1 MGFFDFLFGKKKPVA
16 DPQIKRDEEGKT
28 IANYVDELP
37 SSGITVLALKSL
49 DFVAPGQWDNITSFD
64 GMLKKVTGETD
75 PGFLNEVRTK
85 ALELYSDPSQGY
97 QTGLNLYQLVD
108 KADKALGAAAFA
120 DKVGQ
125 KIKLLSFLDKLTP
138 KADTTQTIDLSM
150 KLVVELIA
158 FTKINGIPG
167 DSFGD
172 FVKALG
178 EYGGE
183 SKIRM
188 AGLLCFDGLIPLG
201 PDFVEKARDG
211 LGGLSPDKLAENET
225 FKRIEKFIPGN
236 ILGDKLEFVR
246 GGFDS
251 VTGWMGKFVADN
263 DLSVGRVAG
272 KLADYVEGADSKLDY
287 LGAFL
292 DVSTNYF
299 EHTGTQS
306 MASRLVDRAVNEV

>member
-1 MGFFDFLFGKKKPVA
+1 MGFFDFLFGKKKPLP

-37 SSGITVLALKSL
+37 SSGVTVLALRSL
-49 DFVAPGQWDNITSFD
+49 DFIAPGEWDNITSFD
-64 GMLKKVTGETD
+64 EMVKKVTGETD
-75 PGFLNEVRTK
+75 AGFLGEVRTK

-97 QTGLNLYQLVD
+97 QAGMNLYQLVD
-108 KADKALGAAAFA
+108 SADKALGAAAFA
-120 DKVGQ
+120 DKVGE
-125 KIKLLSFLDKLTP
+125 KVKLLSFLDKLTP
-138 KADTTQTIDLSM
+138 KADTTQFIDLSM
-150 KLVVELIA
+150 KMTCEILA
-158 FTKINGIPG
+158 FTKVNGIPG
-167 DSFGD
+167 DSFAD

-183 SKIRM
+183 AKIRM
-188 AGLLCFDGLIPLG
+188 AALLCFDGLVPLG
-201 PDFVEKARDG
+201 PDFVDKARGG
-211 LGGLSPDKLAENET
+211 LGALSPDQLAENST

-236 ILGDKLEFVR
+236 ILGDKLSFVR
-246 GGFDS
+246 SGFDS
-251 VTGWMGKFVADN
+251 VTGWMGNFVASN

-306 MASRLVDRAVNEV
+306 MASRLIDRAVNEV

>member
-1 MGFFDFLFGKKKPVA
+1 M
-16 DPQIKRDEEGKT
+16 KRDEEGKT

-37 SSGITVLALKSL
+37 TSGITVLALKSL
-49 DFVAPGQWDNITSFD
+49 DFVAPGEWDNITSYD
-64 GMLKKVTGETD
+64 AMLKKVKGETD
-75 PGFLNEVRTK
+75 PGFLRQVRTK
-85 ALELYSDPSQGY
+85 SLELYSDPAQGY
-97 QTGLNLYQLVD
+97 QAGLNLYQLVD
-108 KADKALGAAAFA
+108 SADKALGAAAFA
-120 DKVGQ
+120 DKIGQ
-125 KIKLLSFLDKLTP
+125 KVNLLSFLEKLTP

-150 KLVVELIA
+150 KLIVELIA
-158 FTKINGIPG
+158 FTKVNGIPG

-188 AGLLCFDGLIPLG
+188 AALLCFDGLIPLG
-201 PDFVEKARDG
+201 PDFVEKARAG
-211 LGGLSPDKLAENET
+211 LGGMSPDRLAENAT

-246 GGFDS
+246 GSFDS

-272 KLADYVEGADSKLDY
+272 KLADYVEGADGKLDY

-292 DVSTNYF
+292 DMSTNYF

-306 MASRLVDRAVNEV
+306 MAIRLIDRAVNEV